1 MRRKICGHKEKLS
14 LSFRLPESSEGG
26 YINIGHSEVHYS
38 LYLIFSLYFLLND
51 TSDCVSLSSGN
62 FLFKKKKDNINI
74 LKKTNIQN
82 LVVSYFTFFFCDKQ
96 IIKLFKSKMG
106 TMMDTVSR
114 VPRLQLPGM
123 VQIM

>member
-1 MRRKICGHKEKLS
+1 MIPQIVFHCLQGT
-14 LSFRLPESSEGG
+14 F
-26 YINIGHSEVHYS
+26 
-38 LYLIFSLYFLLND
+38 YL
-51 TSDCVSLSSGN
+51 
-62 FLFKKKKDNINI
+62 KKKKDNINI

-82 LVVSYFTFFFCDKQ
+82 LVVSYFMFFFCDKQ
-96 IIKLFKSKMG
+96 MKKLFKSKMG